1 MVGVCDAVSY
11 GGMYAGRVESLRKQ
25 VPVHAPHGS
34 RFLERYVMSQP
45 PLECLLDQK
54 VFIEVSENL
63 RDGRS
68 RHVACDADRLDLSQR
83 SQSSMTLNVRFRP
96 REGQRGSAVVQRA
109 LVSQAG
115 DSRLDV
121 VWFEPAPREART
133 DLCLAQLT
141 PSE

>member
-1 MVGVCDAVSY
+1 MTGVCDTISY
-11 GGMYAGRVESLRKQ
+11 GGMYTGRVESLRKQ

-34 RFLERYVMSQP
+34 RFLERCVVSQP

-54 VFIEVSENL
+54 VFIEVSEDL

-68 RHVACDADRLDLSQR
+68 SHVACDANRLDLSQR
-83 SQSSMTLNVRFRP
+83 SQPSMTLDVRFRP
-96 REGQRGSAVVQRA
+96 REGQCGAAVVQRA

-121 VWFEPAPREART
+121 VRIEPAPRKART
-133 DLCLAQLT
+133 DLRLA
-141 PSE
+141 